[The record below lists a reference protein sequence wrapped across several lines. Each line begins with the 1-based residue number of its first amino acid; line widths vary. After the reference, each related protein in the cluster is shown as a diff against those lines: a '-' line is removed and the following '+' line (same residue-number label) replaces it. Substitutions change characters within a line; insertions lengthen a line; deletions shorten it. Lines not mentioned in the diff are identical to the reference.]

1 MILAVNTTTRQ
12 FGLALTD
19 MQGAVLAEYLILP
32 KERNFSGFM
41 PAVNALLECSKR
53 RTEEIQTIAV
63 AIGPGSFT
71 GMRVGLAMAKGMSQ
85 GLRIPI
91 IGVSSLEAL
100 AGQVPYVNHPV
111 CPIIDSRKG
120 EVFTALFYWSDDG
133 EMIRTREDT
142 CLRIEDLASMATE
155 TTIVLVGNDFNRQ
168 GSLIKEV
175 LGAEAVLAQA
185 HLWNLRASAVGALGL
200 KRFQAHDF
208 DDPQD
213 LVPIYLRPPDIRPN
227 PYASQMAKSE
237 EPA

>member
-12 FGLALTD
+12 FGLSLTD
-19 MQGAVLAEYLILP
+19 MQGAVQAEYLILP
-32 KERNFSGFM
+32 KERNFNGFM
-41 PAVNALLECSKR
+41 PAVHALLECSKVG
-53 RTEEIQTIAV
+53 TEEIQSIAV

-71 GMRVGLAMAKGMSQ
+71 GMRVGLAMAKGMAQ

-100 AGQVPYVNHPV
+100 AVQVPYANHPV

-120 EVFTALFYWSDDG
+120 EVFTALFNRSDDG
-133 EMIRTREDT
+133 TMLRTQEDT
-142 CLRIEDLASMATE
+142 CLRIEDLASITTE
-155 TTIVLVGNDFNRQ
+155 TTIVLGNDFNRQ
-168 GSLIKEV
+168 GPLIREA
-175 LGAEAVLAQA
+175 LGAEIVLAQA

-227 PYASQMAKSE
+227 PYASPSAKSG
-237 EPA
+237 

>member
-19 MQGAVLAEYLILP
+19 MQGTVLAEYLILP
-32 KERNFSGFM
+32 KERNFNGFM
-41 PAVNALLECSKR
+41 PAVHALVESSKVGM
-53 RTEEIQTIAV
+53 EEIQTIAV

-71 GMRVGLAMAKGMSQ
+71 GMRVGLAMAKGMAQ
-85 GLRIPI
+85 GLKIPI

-100 AGQVPYVNHPV
+100 AGQVPYANHPV

-120 EVFTALFYWSDDG
+120 EIFTALFYWSDDG
-133 EMIRTREDT
+133 EMVRTQEDT
-142 CLRIEDLASMATE
+142 CLRTEDLASMATE
-155 TTIVLVGNDFNRQ
+155 TTIVLGNDFNRQ
-168 GSLIKEV
+168 SPLIKEA

-185 HLWNLRASAVGALGL
+185 HLWNLRASTVGTLGL
-200 KRFQAHDF
+200 KRFLAHDF

-227 PYASQMAKSE
+227 PYVSPSAKNWESV
-237 EPA
+237 

>member
-12 FGLALTD
+12 FGLALMDLHGT
-19 MQGAVLAEYLILP
+19 VLAEYLILP

-41 PAVNALLECSKR
+41 PAVHSLMKSARVEM
-53 RTEEIQTIAV
+53 EEVQMIAV

-71 GMRVGLAMAKGMSQ
+71 GMRVGLAMAKGMAQ
-85 GLRIPI
+85 GLKIPI

-100 AGQVPYVNHPV
+100 ASQVIYANYPV

-133 EMIRTREDT
+133 EIVRTQEDT
-142 CLRIEDLASMATE
+142 CLRIKDLASVATE
-155 TTIVLVGNDFNRQ
+155 TTIILGNDFNRQ
-168 GSLIKEV
+168 SPLIEDA
-175 LGAEAVLAQA
+175 LGTEAVLAQA
-185 HLWNLRASAVGALGL
+185 HLWNLRASAVGARGL

-227 PYASQMAKSE
+227 PYASQSARNRG
-237 EPA
+237 PV

>member
-19 MQGAVLAEYLILP
+19 MQSAVLAEYLILP
-32 KERNFSGFM
+32 KEKNFSGFM
-41 PAVNALLECSKR
+41 PALHALMEASKIGM
-53 RTEEIQTIAV
+53 EEIQAISV

-71 GMRVGLAMAKGMSQ
+71 GMRVGLAMAKGIAQ
-85 GLRIPI
+85 GQNIPI
-91 IGVSSLEAL
+91 IGISSLEAL
-100 AGQVPYVNHPV
+100 AAQVPYANHPI

-120 EVFTALFYWSDDG
+120 EVFTALFYCRDDG
-133 EMIRTREDT
+133 EMVRTREDT

-155 TTIVLVGNDFNRQ
+155 TTIVLGNDFNHQ
-168 GSLIKEV
+168 SPLIKAA
-175 LGAEAVLAQA
+175 LGAEAVLAQP
-185 HLWNLRASAVGALGL
+185 HLWNLRASAVGLLGL
-200 KRFQAHDF
+200 KRFLVQDF

-227 PYASQMAKSE
+227 PYASQSAKSG